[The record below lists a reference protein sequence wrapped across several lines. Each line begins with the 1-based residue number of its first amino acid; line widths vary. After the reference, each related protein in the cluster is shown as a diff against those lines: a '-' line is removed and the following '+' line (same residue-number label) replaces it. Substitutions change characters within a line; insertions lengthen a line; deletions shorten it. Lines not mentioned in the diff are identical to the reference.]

1 MSITYVHTY
10 IPKYI
15 YINKYAREAY
25 RSYRSYR
32 SYQRYRSSERSGSS
46 GLLRTTFRGSPT
58 YLRGLPPRFRLLTWQ
73 IGAGSSAGLLTGS
86 TDLRNVWAD
95 LLTGSTDFAVPPP
108 ICETCRPTR
117 LRQTSQ
123 IGAGSGFRAIRF
135 DERLGHLVQQI
146 GAGSGFYAIRFDECL
161 GQLVQQCAS

>member
-1 MSITYVHTY
+1 MRNV
-10 IPKYI
+10 
-15 YINKYAREAY
+15 
-25 RSYRSYR
+25 
-32 SYQRYRSSERSGSS
+32 
-46 GLLRTTFRGSPT
+46 
-58 YLRGLPPRFRLLTWQ
+58 
-73 IGAGSSAGLLTGS
+73 SAGLLTGS

-146 GAGSGFYAIRFDECL
+146 GAGSGFYAIRFDERL
-161 GQLVQQCAS
+161 GQLVQQCASSTNICQICQHRRQVSRDIRQIRKRCVQVSRDICRNNQADMQISPDICRICRPISHMHATSA